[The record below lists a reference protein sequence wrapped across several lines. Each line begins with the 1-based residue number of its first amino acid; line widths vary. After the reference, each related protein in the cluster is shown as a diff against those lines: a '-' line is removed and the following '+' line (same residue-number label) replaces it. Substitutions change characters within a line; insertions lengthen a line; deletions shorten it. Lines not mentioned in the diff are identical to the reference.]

1 MNKRLKTSVKRLRA
15 GCRGVTGSLR
25 KLPDFLI
32 IGTQKGGTSSLFHF
46 IEQHPSARTS
56 IAKEVHYFDLNYRK
70 RRSWYRG
77 YFPFSW
83 DHRITGEASPFYLFH
98 PQVPERVR
106 RDMPAVKIITLLRDP
121 IERAFSHYRMNVKDG
136 TEALSF
142 EEALANERRRI
153 GGDLDQ
159 MSADEWY
166 TGTDFRLYSYVA
178 RGFYDEQVKRWLKY
192 FPSEQML
199 ILKSEDL
206 FRNPGPVVQQVFTF
220 LGMDPDAHIEY
231 DGRNE
236 GKPGNIKPETRAR
249 LRLTFASHNANLTTI
264 VGPNFRWDDDPLRT
278 SAAG

>member
-1 MNKRLKTSVKRLRA
+1 
-15 GCRGVTGSLR
+15 
-25 KLPDFLI
+25 
-32 IGTQKGGTSSLFHF
+32 
-46 IEQHPSARTS
+46 
-56 IAKEVHYFDLNYRK
+56 
-70 RRSWYRG
+70 
-77 YFPFSW
+77 
-83 DHRITGEASPFYLFH
+83 
-98 PQVPERVR
+98 
-106 RDMPAVKIITLLRDP
+106 MPAVKIITLLRDP

-153 GGDLDQ
+153 GDDLDQ

-206 FRNPGPVVQQVFTF
+206 FGTPGPWSSKSSPFSAWTRTRTSNMTAGTRGSRATSG
-220 LGMDPDAHIEY
+220 L
-231 DGRNE
+231 
-236 GKPGNIKPETRAR
+236 ETRAR
-249 LRLTFASHNANLTTI
+249 LRLTFAPHNANLTTI

>member
-1 MNKRLKTSVKRLRA
+1 
-15 GCRGVTGSLR
+15 
-25 KLPDFLI
+25 
-32 IGTQKGGTSSLFHF
+32 
-46 IEQHPSARTS
+46 
-56 IAKEVHYFDLNYRK
+56 
-70 RRSWYRG
+70 
-77 YFPFSW
+77 
-83 DHRITGEASPFYLFH
+83 
-98 PQVPERVR
+98 
-106 RDMPAVKIITLLRDP
+106 MPAVKIITLLRDP

-153 GGDLDQ
+153 SDDLDQ

-236 GKPGNIKPETRAR
+236 GSRATSS
-249 LRLTFASHNANLTTI
+249 LRLEPGSGSRLLLTT
-264 VGPNFRWDDDPLRT
+264 RT
-278 SAAG
+278 